1 MKKIITGILLTC
13 VSIFAQSFTVKNFP
27 PNEILGLYW
36 SPKKDAKIEIY
47 LKGGQFFGKFVW
59 AATPR
64 KDAKNPTKSL
74 QNRDILGLEF
84 LTKFVYD
91 DGVYNGGEIYD
102 PETGK
107 TYSCKM
113 NLDGSKLKV
122 RGYMG
127 ISLFG
132 RTEYFERVKQI
143 FRTCLIK
150 KL

>member
-1 MKKIITGILLTC
+1 MKNIIAALLLAC
-13 VSIFAQSFTVKNFP
+13 LSIFGQGFTINLASS
-27 PNEILGLYW
+27 NEIIGFYW

-47 LKGGQFFGKFVW
+47 LKDGYYFGKFVW

-64 KDAKNPTKSL
+64 KDIKNPDKSL
-74 QNRDILGLEF
+74 QNRDIVGLEF
-84 LTKFVYD
+84 LSKFTFE

-113 NLDGSKLKV
+113 SLDNTKLKV
-122 RGYMG
+122 RGYLG

-132 RTEYFERVKQI
+132 RTEYFERIKQ
-143 FRTCLIK
+143 
-150 KL
+150 

>member
-1 MKKIITGILLTC
+1 MKKLQLGLLLAIL
-13 VSIFAQSFTVKNFP
+13 SFFSQGFTPVNKSAA
-27 PNEILGLYW
+27 NEIIGFYW

-47 LKGGQFFGKFVW
+47 LKGRQYFGKFVW

-64 KDAKNPTKSL
+64 KDIKNPTKAL

-84 LTKFVYD
+84 LTKFTYD
-91 DGVYNGGEIYD
+91 DGGYNGGEIYD

-113 NLDGSKLKV
+113 SLDGNKLKV
-122 RGYMG
+122 RGYIG

-132 RTEYFERVKQI
+132 RTEYFER
-143 FRTCLIK
+143 IK
-150 KL
+150 

>member
-1 MKKIITGILLTC
+1 MKNIIAVILLAC
-13 VSIFAQSFTVKNFP
+13 LSIFGEGFTIKLP
-27 PNEILGLYW
+27 SPNEIIGFYW

-47 LKGGQFFGKFVW
+47 LKNGHYFGKFVW

-64 KDAKNPTKSL
+64 KDIKNPNKL
-74 QNRDILGLEF
+74 LRNRDIVGLEF
-84 LTKFVYD
+84 LTKFTYEDAVYT
-91 DGVYNGGEIYD
+91 GGEIYD

-113 NLDGSKLKV
+113 NLNGSKLKV

-132 RTEYFERVKQI
+132 RTEYFER
-143 FRTCLIK
+143 IK
-150 KL
+150 

>member
-1 MKKIITGILLTC
+1 MKKIITGIVLTC
-13 VSIFAQSFTVKNFP
+13 LSIFAQGFTNELSF
-27 PNEILGLYW
+27 PNEIIGFYW

-47 LKGGQFFGKFVW
+47 LKGGQYFGKFVW
-59 AATPR
+59 AGTPR
-64 KDAKNPTKSL
+64 KDAKNPNKSL

-113 NLDGSKLKV
+113 SLDGSKLKV

-132 RTEYFERVKQI
+132 RTEYFERVK
-143 FRTCLIK
+143 
-150 KL
+150 

>member
-1 MKKIITGILLTC
+1 MKKIITGIVLTWL
-13 VSIFAQSFTVKNFP
+13 SIFAQGFSNKLSS
-27 PNEILGLYW
+27 PNEIVGFYW

-47 LKGGQFFGKFVW
+47 LKAGLYFGKFVW

-64 KDAKNPTKSL
+64 KDAKNPNKSL

-113 NLDGSKLKV
+113 SLEGNKLKV

-132 RTEYFERVKQI
+132 RTEYFER
-143 FRTCLIK
+143 IK
-150 KL
+150 